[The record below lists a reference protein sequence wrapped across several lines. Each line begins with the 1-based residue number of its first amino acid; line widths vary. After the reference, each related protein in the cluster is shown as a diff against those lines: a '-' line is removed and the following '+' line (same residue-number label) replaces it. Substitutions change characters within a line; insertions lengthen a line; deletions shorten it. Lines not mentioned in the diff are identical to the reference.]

1 MLIRVSAF
9 LNSKTERRLTM
20 KPSRTDKNR
29 DCLGYKREV
38 WKLPILFL
46 FALLISLS
54 ACIGAKTIEGKWEA
68 DFSSKRS
75 GSPGAKVIFE
85 FLPDGT
91 FNAMPAGDTTIVDK
105 DKYQLLD
112 DGQTLK
118 MRSQLFGGDA
128 ACKYT
133 GNAIHCE
140 TETANIDFKRL

>member
-1 MLIRVSAF
+1 
-9 LNSKTERRLTM
+9 M
-20 KPSRTDKNR
+20 KPTRIDK
-29 DCLGYKREV
+29 
-38 WKLPILFL
+38 KLPILFL

-54 ACIGAKTIEGKWEA
+54 ACVGAKNIQGKWEA

-75 GSPGAKVIFE
+75 GSPGSKVIFE

-112 DGQTLK
+112 DGHTLK

-128 ACKYT
+128 LCKYT
-133 GNAIHCE
+133 GSAIHCE